1 MSVVKQYSNVEQ
13 RIDDLELR
21 ATELRR
27 DIVELPDG
35 EERRSLLTTV
45 TQLTNTLTALRLRIA
60 TTDVRTI
67 KD

>member
-1 MSVVKQYSNVEQ
+1 VEQ

>member
-21 ATELRR
+21 ATDLRR